1 VESAVLSSRATRI
14 AATVAWVLA
23 AAGAVWLSTV
33 GLAAS
38 FYIEGTDEALAA
50 ARHGQDQVL
59 VAAFVLL
66 GLATASWVVFE
77 ARPWSV
83 VVLGVTAVVLLV
95 GGTLDLAFVLIPLP
109 YFAVPAAAY
118 GVLFRPGPTPGSASP
133 G

>member
-1 VESAVLSSRATRI
+1 VESAVLSRRSTRI

-109 YFAVPAAAY
+109 YLTVPAAAY